1 MLPRRGCFSLTP
13 RWTATATAGIGLRGD
28 RLMSH
33 SLVGDHAAL
42 LPAVT
47 VVLQWLLLFGHIV
60 FYGYFCLMSKVRALY
75 HIVFG
80 THKRVASITDEFR
93 KDLYMV
99 ILGIIKDYK
108 VQGQVS
114 RLIRIGGVEDH
125 VHLLI
130 DLHSMMALAPL
141 VGEIK
146 RRSSL
151 WMKERRDRYPLFDGW
166 SREYYAATLA
176 EKDSGTVIEYINNQQ
191 EHHHGA
197 EDYEE
202 ELKRLVEDAGLTWHP
217 DMIED

>member
-1 MLPRRGCFSLTP
+1 
-13 RWTATATAGIGLRGD
+13 
-28 RLMSH
+28 
-33 SLVGDHAAL
+33 
-42 LPAVT
+42 
-47 VVLQWLLLFGHIV
+47 
-60 FYGYFCLMSKVRALY
+60 MSKVRALY

-80 THKRVASITDEFR
+80 THKRVPSVTDEFR
-93 KDLYMV
+93 RDLYMM

-108 VQGQVS
+108 VQGQSS

-151 WMKERRDRYPLFDGW
+151 WMKEQRNRYPLFDGW

-176 EKDSGTVIEYINNQQ
+176 EKDSTAVIEYINNQQ
-191 EHHHGA
+191 EHHHGT

-202 ELKRLVEDAGLTWHP
+202 ESKRLVEDAGLTWYP
-217 DMIED
+217 DMIGD

>member
-1 MLPRRGCFSLTP
+1 
-13 RWTATATAGIGLRGD
+13 
-28 RLMSH
+28 
-33 SLVGDHAAL
+33 
-42 LPAVT
+42 
-47 VVLQWLLLFGHIV
+47 
-60 FYGYFCLMSKVRALY
+60 MSKVRALY

-80 THKRVASITDEFR
+80 THKRVPSITDRFR

-151 WMKERRDRYPLFDGW
+151 
-166 SREYYAATLA
+166 
-176 EKDSGTVIEYINNQQ
+176 
-191 EHHHGA
+191 
-197 EDYEE
+197 
-202 ELKRLVEDAGLTWHP
+202 
-217 DMIED
+217 

>member
-1 MLPRRGCFSLTP
+1 
-13 RWTATATAGIGLRGD
+13 
-28 RLMSH
+28 
-33 SLVGDHAAL
+33 
-42 LPAVT
+42 
-47 VVLQWLLLFGHIV
+47 
-60 FYGYFCLMSKVRALY
+60 MSKVRALY

-80 THKRVASITDEFR
+80 THKRVPSITDEFR

-114 RLIRIGGVEDH
+114 RMIRIGGIEDH

-151 WMKERRDRYPLFDGW
+151 WMKGQRDRYPILMVGVA
-166 SREYYAATLA
+166 SITL
-176 EKDSGTVIEYINNQQ
+176 QRL
-191 EHHHGA
+191 
-197 EDYEE
+197 
-202 ELKRLVEDAGLTWHP
+202 LKKIARP
-217 DMIED
+217 

>member
-1 MLPRRGCFSLTP
+1 
-13 RWTATATAGIGLRGD
+13 
-28 RLMSH
+28 
-33 SLVGDHAAL
+33 
-42 LPAVT
+42 
-47 VVLQWLLLFGHIV
+47 
-60 FYGYFCLMSKVRALY
+60 MSKVRALY

-80 THKRVASITDEFR
+80 THKRVPSITDEFR

-151 WMKERRDRYPLFDGW
+151 WMKEQRDRYPMFNGW

-176 EKDSGTVIEYINNQQ
+176 EKDSASVIEYINNQQ